1 MDLFHASLAERES
14 SVRQHRAAEQQQ
26 LQELARLAQQ
36 IERAEKEMQDLA
48 LKKEALKKEL
58 AADKVSPVLLQDS
71 ATVQGLVEAE
81 VELTEQLRKAAEEQA
96 ALAEKRWADSRKA
109 TCVSADAISKYAGKL
124 AAADAEGPILAER
137 RDAVTRLAGE
147 VGDLTRLDDKLKS
160 ENDLIK
166 RAVQQDE
173 EEKNALQG
181 RIDVLRGPHAEQL
194 KSDLATAKRER
205 ASVNE
210 KLNAGR
216 NEFFAAK
223 LKLPKDFLSELTS
236 AQKQDLEQSVPREWL
251 AGKIAAAAAADTSAS
266 DPELAVRLAAVTAQA
281 AASLDAFKESPE
293 VKTEWTAFSRA
304 CELQHGAAAGDG
316 RRALQKAIDSLV
328 AAALRAAA
336 QRDGASDNSQAAIS
350 SMGQELVLLEGKTEV
365 VRTRLGAFVA
375 CC

>member
-1 MDLFHASLAERES
+1 MDLFHASLAGRES

-26 LQELARLAQQ
+26 LEELARLAQQ
-36 IERAEKEMQDLA
+36 IERAEKEMQELS
-48 LKKEALKKEL
+48 LKKEALAKEL
-58 AADKVSPVLLQDS
+58 AADNVSHVLGQDS
-71 ATVQGLVEAE
+71 KTVQGLVEAE

-96 ALAEKRWADSRKA
+96 ALAEKRWAESRKA
-109 TCVSADAISKYAGKL
+109 TFISVDAISKYAGKL

-137 RDAVTRLAGE
+137 RDAVTRLVGE

-181 RIDVLRGPHAEQL
+181 RIDVLRGPQAEQL
-194 KSDLATAKRER
+194 KADLALAKHER
-205 ASVNE
+205 ASVND

-223 LKLPKDFLSELTS
+223 LKLPKDFLAELTS
-236 AQKQDLEQSVPREWL
+236 PQKQDLEKSVPREWL
-251 AGKIAAAAAADTSAS
+251 AGKIAAAADTSAG
-266 DPELAVRLAAVTAQA
+266 DPELAARLAAVAAQV

-350 SMGQELVLLEGKTEV
+350 SMGHELILLEGKTEE
-365 VRTRLGAFVA
+365 VRTRLSAFVA
-375 CC
+375 ATS

>member
-26 LQELARLAQQ
+26 LEELARLAQQ
-36 IERAEKEMQDLA
+36 IERAEKEMQELT
-48 LKKEALKKEL
+48 LKKDALAKE
-58 AADKVSPVLLQDS
+58 AADKVSPVLVQDS

-81 VELTEQLRKAAEEQA
+81 VELTELLRKAAEEQT

-109 TCVSADAISKYAGKL
+109 TFLSADAISKYAGKL
-124 AAADAEGPILAER
+124 ATADTEGPILAQR
-137 RDAVTRLAGE
+137 RDAVTRLEGE

-181 RIDVLRGPHAEQL
+181 RIDVLRGPQAEQL

-205 ASVNE
+205 ASVND

-216 NEFFAAK
+216 NDFFAAK
-223 LKLPKDFLSELTS
+223 FKLPKDFLAELTS
-236 AQKQDLEQSVPREWL
+236 PQKQDLEQSVPREWL
-251 AGKIAAAAAADTSAS
+251 AVKIAASADRSAS
-266 DPELAVRLAAVTAQA
+266 DPELAARLAAVAAQV
-281 AASLDAFKESPE
+281 AASLDAFKDSPE

-316 RRALQKAIDSLV
+316 RRTLQKAIDSLV

-336 QRDGASDNSQAAIS
+336 QRDGATDNSQAAIC
-350 SMGQELVLLEGKTEV
+350 SMGQELVLLEGKTKE
-365 VRTRLGAFVA
+365 VRTRLGAFGTL
-375 CC
+375 C